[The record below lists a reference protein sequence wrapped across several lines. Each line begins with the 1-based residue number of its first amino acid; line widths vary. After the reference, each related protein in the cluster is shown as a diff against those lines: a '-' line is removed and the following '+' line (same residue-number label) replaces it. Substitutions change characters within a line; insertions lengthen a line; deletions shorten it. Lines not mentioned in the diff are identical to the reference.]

1 MAPDISTPGRY
12 ARQVIF
18 PGIGEEGQRRLG
30 QSRVTLV
37 GCGALGTV
45 IANVLARA
53 GVGFLRIVDR
63 DYVELSNLQRQGL
76 FCEQDASD
84 GVPQATPPLEKLQR
98 INSDIAYEA
107 VVADFGPD
115 NAERLVRDVDLV
127 LDGADNFE
135 VRYVV
140 NDICVKLGKPW
151 VYAAAIASYGV
162 LMPIIPGQTAC
173 LRCALSDPPA
183 AGSVDTCDT
192 AGVLAPSPGIIGN
205 LAAAEGIKL
214 LIGATEQLNRGL
226 TWIDCWYNTFSQ
238 TPVESPIPD

>member
-1 MAPDISTPGRY
+1 MASDPNPLDRY
-12 ARQVIF
+12 ARQVDF
-18 PGIGEEGQRRLG
+18 PGVGEEGQRRLLA
-30 QSRVTLV
+30 SRVTLV

-45 IANVLARA
+45 IANVMARA

-63 DYVELSNLQRQGL
+63 DYVEHSNLQRQVL
-76 FCEQDASD
+76 FDEQDAHD
-84 GVPQATPPLEKLQR
+84 GVPKATAAVEKLRR
-98 INSDIAYEA
+98 INSEIAYEP

-127 LDGADNFE
+127 LDGSDNFE

-140 NDICVKLGKPW
+140 NDVCVKLGTPW

-214 LIGATEQLNRGL
+214 LIGATDQLARGL
-226 TWIDCWYNTFSQ
+226 T
-238 TPVESPIPD
+238 

>member
-1 MAPDISTPGRY
+1 MTTPSDPTGRY
-12 ARQVIF
+12 ARQTVF
-18 PGIGEEGQRRLG
+18 PGIGPEG
-30 QSRVTLV
+30 QSRLRDSRVVLV

-63 DYVELSNLQRQGL
+63 DYVELSNLQRQVL
-76 FCEQDASD
+76 FDEQDAA
-84 GVPQATPPLEKLQR
+84 GGAPKATAAVEKLR
-98 INSDIAYEA
+98 SINSDITYEP

-140 NDICVKLGKPW
+140 NDVCVRLGKPW
-151 VYAAAIASYGV
+151 VYAAAISRYVGV
-162 LMPIIPGQTAC
+162 KPVVPGETPC
-173 LRCALSDPPA
+173 LRCIFADPPP

-192 AGVLAPSPGIIGN
+192 
-205 LAAAEGIKL
+205 
-214 LIGATEQLNRGL
+214 
-226 TWIDCWYNTFSQ
+226 
-238 TPVESPIPD
+238 